1 MRPDERVSDGR
12 VTDGQVASG
21 GAELSVVRNGHII
34 DPASGRDE
42 TGDLWFRDGRIIDRP
57 SEGEAKGASVI
68 DAAGRLVLPGLVDMH
83 AHLCEPG
90 YEYRETLESGAAA
103 AAAGGVTG
111 VACMP
116 DTEPDLDD
124 APAVRFVRERAA
136 GVPVHIYPIAA
147 VTAGRAGERL
157 TEIGELADAGAVA
170 LSDAERTVRNP
181 AVLRRALEYARMFD
195 LPIIT
200 HCEDPSLS
208 AGGLMHEG
216 RHATRLGLRGI
227 PSIAEETIAAR
238 DIMLAEWT
246 GGRLH
251 ITHVSTAV
259 TVGLVRSA
267 KQRGV
272 RVTADV
278 SPPHLALTDEGLSS
292 YDTHLKVNPPLRTR
306 ADVEA
311 LREGLA
317 DGTIDAV
324 ASDHTPRSV
333 DEKNTEFQEALP
345 GAAGL
350 ETMLSVVYTE
360 LIAPGLLTW
369 SDAVLRLSTAPSG
382 ILGTEGG
389 SLASGSPADFI
400 LFDPDGTWTVD
411 PASFR
416 SRSGNTPFA
425 GRVLQGG
432 VTMTVVAGRVV
443 YRCDEPESS

>member
-1 MRPDERVSDGR
+1 MRPDERV
-12 VTDGQVASG
+12 TSG
-21 GAELSVVRNGHII
+21 GEAGSAGLAVVRDGHIV
-34 DPASGRDE
+34 DPATGRDE
-42 TGDLWFRDGRIIDRP
+42 IGDLWFRDGRIIDRP
-57 SEGEAKGASVI
+57 SDDEAKGASVI

-103 AAAGGVTG
+103 AAAGGVTA

-116 DTEPDLDD
+116 DTEPVMDD
-124 APAVRFVRERAA
+124 ATTVKFVRARAS
-136 GVPVHIYPIAA
+136 GVPVHISPIAA

-157 TEIGELADAGAVA
+157 TEIGELAEAGAVA
-170 LSDAERTVRNP
+170 LSDADRTIRNP
-181 AVLRRALEYARMFD
+181 AILRRALEYSRMFD
-195 LPIIT
+195 LPIIV
-200 HCEDPSLS
+200 HCEDPALA

-216 RHATRLGLRGI
+216 SHATRLGLKGI

-251 ITHVSTAV
+251 VTHVSTAV
-259 TVGLVRSA
+259 TVGLIRGA
-267 KQRGV
+267 KRRGV
-272 RVTADV
+272 RVTADA
-278 SPPHLALTDEGLSS
+278 SPHHLALTDEALAS
-292 YDTHLKVNPPLRTR
+292 YDTRLKVNPPLRSR
-306 ADVEA
+306 ADVEV
-311 LREGLA
+311 LREGVA
-317 DGTIDAV
+317 DGTIDAI

-369 SDAVLRLSTAPSG
+369 SGAVRNMSAAPCG

-389 SLASGSPADFI
+389 GLAAGSPADLV

-425 GRVLQGG
+425 GRALKGNVA
-432 VTMTVVAGRVV
+432 MTVVCGRVV
-443 YRCDEPESS
+443 HRGDVPESS

>member
-34 DPASGRDE
+34 DPASGRDGI
-42 TGDLWFRDGRIIDRP
+42 GDLWFRDGRIIDRP
-57 SEGEAKGASVI
+57 SEDEAKGPSVI

-90 YEYRETLESGAAA
+90 YEYRETLESGAEA

-147 VTAGRAGERL
+147 VTMGRAGERL
-157 TEIGELADAGAVA
+157 TEIGELAGAGAVA
-170 LSDAERTVRNP
+170 LSDADRTIRNP
-181 AVLRRALEYARMFD
+181 AILRRALEYSRMFD
-195 LPIIT
+195 LPIIA

-216 RHATRLGLRGI
+216 RHATRLGLKGI

-251 ITHVSTAV
+251 VTHVSTAV
-259 TVGLVRSA
+259 TVGLVRAA
-267 KQRGV
+267 KERGV

-278 SPPHLALTDEGLSS
+278 SPHHLALTDESLSS
-292 YDTHLKVNPPLRTR
+292 YDTYLKINPPLRSR
-306 ADVEA
+306 ADVDA

-345 GAAGL
+345 GAVGL
-350 ETMLSVVYTE
+350 ETMLSVVHTE

-369 SDAVLRLSTAPSG
+369 RDAVLRLSTAPSG

-389 SLASGSPADFI
+389 SLAVGSPADLF
-400 LFDPDGTWTVD
+400 LFDPEGTWTVD
-411 PASFR
+411 PASFK

-425 GRVLQGG
+425 GCVLKGS
-432 VTMTVVAGRVV
+432 VTMTVVGGRIV
-443 YRCDEPESS
+443 YRCDVPESS

>member
-1 MRPDERVSDGR
+1 MRPDGLD
-12 VTDGQVASG
+12 TSG
-21 GAELSVVRNGHII
+21 GTGLAVVRNGRII
-34 DPASGRDE
+34 DPESGRDE

-57 SEGEAKGASVI
+57 ADNEAK
-68 DAAGRLVLPGLVDMH
+68 DAAVIEAGGLLVLPGLVDMH

-90 YEYRETLESGAAA
+90 YEYRENLESGALA

-116 DTEPDLDD
+116 DTDPVIDD
-124 APAVRFVRERAA
+124 APTVRFVRARAA
-136 GVPVHIYPIAA
+136 GAAVRIYPIAA
-147 VTAGRAGERL
+147 VTAGRGGEHL
-157 TEIGELADAGAVA
+157 TETGELADAGAVA
-170 LSDAERTVRNP
+170 LSDADRSIRNP
-181 AVLRRALEYARMFD
+181 AILRRALEYSRMFD
-195 LPIIT
+195 LPIIV

-216 RHATRLGLRGI
+216 NHATRLGLKGI
-227 PSIAEETIAAR
+227 PSIAEETVAAR

-259 TVGLVRSA
+259 TVELIRSA
-267 KQRGV
+267 KKRGV

-278 SPPHLALTDEGLSS
+278 SPHHLVLTDGALST
-292 YDTHLKVNPPLRTR
+292 YDTHLKTNPPLRTR
-306 ADVEA
+306 PDVEA
-311 LREGLA
+311 LRGGLV
-317 DGTIDAV
+317 DGTIDAI

-345 GAAGL
+345 GALGL
-350 ETMLSVVYTE
+350 ETMLSVVFTE
-360 LIAPGLLTW
+360 LVAPGRLTLN
-369 SDAVLRLSTAPSG
+369 DAVKVLSTAPAG
-382 ILGTEGG
+382 ILGVDGG
-389 SLASGSPADFI
+389 NLSVGSPADFF

-425 GRVLQGG
+425 GRALNGI
-432 VTMTVVAGRVV
+432 VTRTIVDGRVR
-443 YRCDEPESS
+443 YRREDPESS

>member
-1 MRPDERVSDGR
+1 MRPDNPGGNPGVTSDSTAGSHGL
-12 VTDGQVASG
+12 T
-21 GAELSVVRNGHII
+21 LIRNGHIV
-34 DPASGRDE
+34 DPASGRDQ
-42 TGDLWFRDGRIIDRP
+42 TGDLWIRDGRIIDRP
-57 SEGEAKGASVI
+57 ADEEAQGAAVI
-68 DAAGRLVLPGLVDMH
+68 DASGLLVLPGLIDMH

-116 DTEPDLDD
+116 DTEPVIDD
-124 APAVRFVRERAA
+124 APTVEFVRERAA
-136 GVPVHIYPIAA
+136 GAAARIYPIAA

-157 TEIGELADAGAVA
+157 TEIGELAEAGAVA
-170 LSDAERTVRNP
+170 LSDADRTIRNP

-195 LPIIT
+195 LPIIV

-216 RHATRLGLRGI
+216 RHATRLGLKGV
-227 PSIAEETIAAR
+227 PSVAEETIAAR

-251 ITHVSTAV
+251 VTHVSTAV
-259 TVGLVRSA
+259 TVDLIRAA

-278 SPPHLALTDEGLSS
+278 SPPHLVLTDEALSS
-292 YDTHLKVNPPLRTR
+292 YDTHLKVNPPLRSR

-317 DGTIDAV
+317 DGTIDAI

-369 SDAVLRLSTAPSG
+369 SDAARSMSTAPGG

-389 SLASGSPADFI
+389 SLAAGGPADLF

-416 SRSGNTPFA
+416 SRSANTPFA
-425 GRVLQGG
+425 GRALKGNVA
-432 VTMTVVAGRVV
+432 MTVVAGRVV
-443 YRCDEPESS
+443 YRRDVPE

>member
-1 MRPDERVSDGR
+1 MRPDGLD
-12 VTDGQVASG
+12 TSG
-21 GAELSVVRNGHII
+21 GTGLAVVRNGRII

-57 SEGEAKGASVI
+57 DDESKSVTVIEANGL
-68 DAAGRLVLPGLVDMH
+68 LVLPGLVDMH

-90 YEYRETLESGAAA
+90 YEYRETLESGALA

-116 DTEPDLDD
+116 DTDPVIDD
-124 APAVRFVRERAA
+124 APTVRFIRTRAA
-136 GVPVHIYPIAA
+136 GVAVRIYPIAA
-147 VTAGRAGERL
+147 ITAGRGGERL
-157 TEIGELADAGAVA
+157 TETGELAEAGAVA
-170 LSDAERTVRNP
+170 LSDADRSIRNP
-181 AVLRRALEYARMFD
+181 AILRRVLEYSRMFG
-195 LPIIT
+195 LPIIV

-216 RHATRLGLRGI
+216 NHATRLGLKGT
-227 PSIAEETIAAR
+227 PSIAEETVAAR
-238 DIMLAEWT
+238 DIMVAEWT

-259 TVGLVRSA
+259 TVELIREA
-267 KQRGV
+267 KKRGV

-278 SPPHLALTDEGLSS
+278 SPHHLVLTDEALST
-292 YDTHLKVNPPLRTR
+292 YDTHLKTNPPLRTR
-306 ADVEA
+306 PDVEA
-311 LREGLA
+311 LRTGLV
-317 DGTIDAV
+317 DGTIDAI

-345 GAAGL
+345 GAVGL
-350 ETMLSVVYTE
+350 ETMLSVVFTE
-360 LIAPGLLTW
+360 LVVPGHLTL
-369 SDAVLRLSTAPSG
+369 SDVVKVLSTAPAG
-382 ILGTEGG
+382 ILGVEGG
-389 SLASGSPADFI
+389 NLAAGSPADFF

-425 GRVLQGG
+425 GRAVSG
-432 VTMTVVAGRVV
+432 VVTRTVVDGRVS
-443 YRCDEPESS
+443 YQREDPESS

>member
-1 MRPDERVSDGR
+1 MRPDGR
-12 VTDGQVASG
+12 VTPG
-21 GAELSVVRNGHII
+21 GAAGSAGLAVVRGGHIV
-34 DPASGRDE
+34 DPASGLDE
-42 TGDLWFRDGRIIDRP
+42 TGDLWIRDGRIIDHP
-57 SEGEAKGASVI
+57 SDDEAKGASVI
-68 DAAGRLVLPGLVDMH
+68 DAAGQYVLPGLVDMH
-83 AHLCEPG
+83 VHLCEPG
-90 YEYRETLESGAAA
+90 FEYRETVESGAAA
-103 AAAGGVTG
+103 AVAGGVTG

-116 DTEPDLDD
+116 DTEPPMDD
-124 APAVRFVRERAA
+124 APTVRFVRARAA
-136 GVPVHIYPIAA
+136 DVPAHIYPVAA

-170 LSDAERTVRNP
+170 LSDGDRTIRNP
-181 AVLRRALEYARMFD
+181 AILRRVLEYSRMFD
-195 LPIIT
+195 LPIIV
-200 HCEDPSLS
+200 HCEDQALS
-208 AGGLMHEG
+208 ADGLMHEG
-216 RHATRLGLRGI
+216 SHATRLGLKGI

-259 TVGLVRSA
+259 TVGLIRAA

-278 SPPHLALTDEGLSS
+278 SPHHLVLTDEALSS
-292 YDTHLKVNPPLRTR
+292 YDTRLKVNPPLRSR
-306 ADVEA
+306 ADVEG
-311 LREGLA
+311 LREGLV
-317 DGTIDAV
+317 DGTIDAI

-360 LIAPGLLTW
+360 LIAPGLLTL
-369 SDAVLRLSTAPSG
+369 SDAVRNMSTAPGG
-382 ILGTEGG
+382 ILGTAGG
-389 SLASGSPADFI
+389 SLAAGSPADLL
-400 LFDPDGTWTVD
+400 LFDPEGTWTVD

-425 GRVLQGG
+425 GCALKGN
-432 VTMTVVAGRVV
+432 VTMTVVGGRVV
-443 YRCDEPESS
+443 YWCGDAESS

>member
-1 MRPDERVSDGR
+1 MRPDERV
-12 VTDGQVASG
+12 TSG
-21 GAELSVVRNGHII
+21 GEAGSAGLAVVRDGHIV
-34 DPASGRDE
+34 DPATGRDE
-42 TGDLWFRDGRIIDRP
+42 IGDLWFRDGRIIDRP
-57 SEGEAKGASVI
+57 SDDEAKGASVI

-103 AAAGGVTG
+103 AAAGGVTA

-116 DTEPDLDD
+116 DTEPVMDD
-124 APAVRFVRERAA
+124 APTVKFVRARAS
-136 GVPVHIYPIAA
+136 GVPVRIYPIAA

-157 TEIGELADAGAVA
+157 TEIGELAEAGAVA
-170 LSDAERTVRNP
+170 LSDADRTIRNP
-181 AVLRRALEYARMFD
+181 AILRRALEYSRMFD
-195 LPIIT
+195 LPIIV
-200 HCEDPSLS
+200 HCEDPSLA

-216 RHATRLGLRGI
+216 SHATRLGLKGI

-251 ITHVSTAV
+251 VTHVSTAV
-259 TVGLVRSA
+259 TVGLIRGA
-267 KQRGV
+267 KRRGV
-272 RVTADV
+272 RVTADA
-278 SPPHLALTDEGLSS
+278 SPHHLALTDEALSS
-292 YDTHLKVNPPLRTR
+292 YDTRLKVNPPLRSR

-311 LREGLA
+311 LREGVA
-317 DGTIDAV
+317 DGTIDAI

-369 SDAVLRLSTAPSG
+369 SGAVRNMSAAPCG

-389 SLASGSPADFI
+389 GLAAGSPADLV

-425 GRVLQGG
+425 GRALKGNVA
-432 VTMTVVAGRVV
+432 MTVVCGRVV
-443 YRCDEPESS
+443 HRSDVPESS